1 MAEPNETETRSKPK
15 LSRSRVIV
23 FALVLVALAS
33 IVTVLIFK
41 FSGGLVPKNI
51 QKQVNFHVY
60 YPAQDKIPA
69 GYKVDTSSFRTAASN
84 VVLFSVNYSNGRSM
98 VFSESE
104 KPSGD
109 VIDKFN
115 ASAIPIHTQV
125 STAVG
130 KALVGAYGSGKD
142 LRTIA
147 SLPIP
152 NGPWLI
158 ITAPSDINQAD
169 LEKVLQAIG
178 R

>member
-1 MAEPNETETRSKPK
+1 
-15 LSRSRVIV
+15 
-23 FALVLVALAS
+23 
-33 IVTVLIFK
+33 
-41 FSGGLVPKNI
+41 
-51 QKQVNFHVY
+51 
-60 YPAQDKIPA
+60 
-69 GYKVDTSSFRTAASN
+69 
-84 VVLFSVNYSNGRSM
+84 
-98 VFSESE
+98 
-104 KPSGD
+104 
-109 VIDKFN
+109 
-115 ASAIPIHTQV
+115 
-125 STAVG
+125 VG